1 VPDRG
6 ATRSTGRDSGDDGF
20 SIITTVLS
28 LLAAALLALLLLS
41 TTLHSSATSGTSIA
55 NAPGVGMA
63 DDLVAQQ
70 ALSSALTS
78 VGVAASSAG
87 GYGALDIAS
96 LWTADPAISFVAG
109 PTSSPS
115 TISVALTGA
124 GGGAGVGGAGG
135 AVTGGADAAGANGV
149 GGDSGTVTLA
159 SHSTSGTCWLAWKS
173 AGSAT
178 WYGAQTHLSTC
189 TAPALASAPT
199 PGPVTSSSIGWQP
212 GSFPAG

>member
-1 VPDRG
+1 
-6 ATRSTGRDSGDDGF
+6 
-20 SIITTVLS
+20 VLS
-28 LLAAALLALLLLS
+28 LLAAALLTLLLLS
-41 TTLHSSATSGTSIA
+41 TTLNSGGTSGTSIS
-55 NAPGVGMA
+55 NAPGVGLA

-96 LWTADPAISFVAG
+96 LSSSDPSISFVAG

-115 TISVALTGA
+115 TISVALTA
-124 GGGAGVGGAGG
+124 SGGGAGAGSGAPSGGSYGAGG
-135 AVTGGADAAGANGV
+135 AVGAAIGGAGAAGADAGGAE
-149 GGDSGTVTLA
+149 SGSVTLA
-159 SHSTSGTCWLAWKS
+159 SHSTSGTCWLAWKA

-178 WYGAQTHLSTC
+178 WYGAQTHLSSC
-189 TAPALASAPT
+189 AAPALSSAPA
-199 PGPVTSSSIGWQP
+199 PGPVTSSSIGWQL

>member
-1 VPDRG
+1 MI
-6 ATRSTGRDSGDDGF
+6 A
-20 SIITTVLS
+20 TVLS
-28 LLAAALLALLLLS
+28 LLAAALLSLLLLS

-70 ALSSALTS
+70 QALSSALSS
-78 VGVAASSAG
+78 VGAAASSAG

-96 LWTADPAISFVAG
+96 LSASDPSISFVAG

-115 TISVALTGA
+115 TISVALSGA
-124 GGGAGVGGAGG
+124 GGGASGGGAGG
-135 AVTGGADAAGANGV
+135 AVVGGADAAGANGV
-149 GGDSGTVTLA
+149 GADSGSVTLA

-173 AGSAT
+173 AGSTT
-178 WYGAQTHLSTC
+178 WYGAQTHLSAC

-199 PGPVTSSSIGWQP
+199 PGPVTSSSIGWQQ